1 MKKVL
6 FIIEVV
12 VVIGNIVLGVN
23 KLIWMM
29 NKKNENVKIVL

>member
-1 MKKVL
+1 MLKKVL

-23 KLIWMM
+23 KFIWMM
-29 NKKNENVKIVL
+29 NKKNEIL

>member
-12 VVIGNIVLGVN
+12 VVIGNIVLGVK

-29 NKKNENVKIVL
+29 NKKNENV

>member
-1 MKKVL
+1 MLKKIL

-12 VVIGNIVLGVN
+12 VVIGNIALGVN

-29 NKKNENVKIVL
+29 NRKNENL

>member
-1 MKKVL
+1 MLKKVL

-29 NKKNENVKIVL
+29 NKKNEIL